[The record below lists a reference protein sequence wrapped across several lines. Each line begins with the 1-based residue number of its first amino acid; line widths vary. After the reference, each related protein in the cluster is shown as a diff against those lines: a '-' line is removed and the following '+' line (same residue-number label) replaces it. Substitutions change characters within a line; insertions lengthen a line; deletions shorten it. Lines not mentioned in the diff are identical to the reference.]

1 MKQKDAVAYGD
12 DISFIKLSNEL
23 DLKYN
28 NIYASL
34 RGGSWH
40 MKKKIYSIIIVLKVE
55 TDLISFTC

>member
-34 RGGSWH
+34 RGGS
-40 MKKKIYSIIIVLKVE
+40 
-55 TDLISFTC
+55 